1 MNAKRIWSMLVVWAL
16 CVVLSQAGAQKT
28 MSVLNT
34 WLQHDVTVD
43 DLKGMMVHGTLKVDG
58 YKDSQMKLIAYIYHA
73 PGKMMP
79 DQNGKYCSANGKVAA
94 SMEFTPESDSELYGS
109 MAIFFPYDEMHLNEG
124 THTYYCRLHLIAPD
138 YTRAYGDYMQ
148 FEGTV
153 EPQKKTEFRELQVLK
168 TSLEHGVYQE
178 GIQGMKVC
186 TELKMLGCKNRE
198 LEISAKFFDSDKQPL
213 KSGSTMVDME
223 VRKVFIP
230 HSDEIY
236 LIKQDFFVPYLGLPL
251 KAETN
256 TYYCR
261 VSLTDSESIYTV
273 GDYVSFE
280 GTAPVKKRVE
290 VPNVWIEHGVTHNGK
305 QGLRVHSRIEI
316 DGYTGQEVKY
326 ILGLYDA
333 NKNAYKN
340 PLGNQVLTATY
351 ERSVWDDFSYFVSY
365 DDLGL
370 KEGKHSYYMLV
381 NALMNDGQRGV
392 SEFVLFEGT
401 VSSPSQ
407 PQHNHNHNHGHNHNH
422 NAPNHSG
429 GKLQQAPAYHGKR
442 EGRYYYISETY
453 QQGSFNF
460 YFLSGEYVADAP
472 GLHNV
477 YGALTRYIMTNE
489 TADYYIFKQAK
500 VLFNGGFEFLDYAPQ
515 MKISKGWN
523 YILIEKASPL
533 DRSDLVYVKEISK
546 EDYDEI
552 SRNKQAYL
560 NRIGVSNG
568 GNNNGGSS
576 VDMSP
581 SGSHVDK
588 ACQYCGGG
596 GGCSSCNGT
605 GLKYNPW
612 GGGYDTCPS
621 CNGSGRC
628 FNCRGTGKQSTW

>member
-16 CVVLSQAGAQKT
+16 CVVLSQAGAQKS

-43 DLKGMMVHGTLKVDG
+43 GLKGMMVHGTLKVDG
-58 YKDSQMKLIAYIYHA
+58 YKDSQMKLTAYIYHA

-124 THTYYCRLHLIAPD
+124 THTYYCRLHLIDPESQRTQGEYMPFERTAAP
-138 YTRAYGDYMQ
+138 R
-148 FEGTV
+148 
-153 EPQKKTEFRELQVLK
+153 KKNEVKSLQVLK
-168 TSLEHGVYQE
+168 TSLEHGVYEQ
-178 GIQGMKVC
+178 GVQGMKVRAD
-186 TELKMLGCKNRE
+186 LKVTGYGNRE

-213 KSGSTMVDME
+213 KSGGGMVDME
-223 VRKVFIP
+223 VRKVLKPRSEDAYFTTEDI
-230 HSDEIY
+230 
-236 LIKQDFFVPYLGLPL
+236 FVPYSALLLNAG
-251 KAETN
+251 TN

-280 GTAPVKKRVE
+280 GTGPVKKRVE

-305 QGLRVHSRIEI
+305 QGLKVHSRIEV
-316 DGYTGQEVKY
+316 DGYTGQDVKY

-392 SEFVLFEGT
+392 SEFVSFEGT

-407 PQHNHNHNHGHNHNH
+407 PQHNHN
-422 NAPNHSG
+422 
-429 GKLQQAPAYHGKR
+429 
-442 EGRYYYISETY
+442 
-453 QQGSFNF
+453 
-460 YFLSGEYVADAP
+460 
-472 GLHNV
+472 
-477 YGALTRYIMTNE
+477 
-489 TADYYIFKQAK
+489 
-500 VLFNGGFEFLDYAPQ
+500 
-515 MKISKGWN
+515 
-523 YILIEKASPL
+523 
-533 DRSDLVYVKEISK
+533 
-546 EDYDEI
+546 
-552 SRNKQAYL
+552 
-560 NRIGVSNG
+560 
-568 GNNNGGSS
+568 
-576 VDMSP
+576 
-581 SGSHVDK
+581 
-588 ACQYCGGG
+588 
-596 GGCSSCNGT
+596 
-605 GLKYNPW
+605 
-612 GGGYDTCPS
+612 
-621 CNGSGRC
+621 
-628 FNCRGTGKQSTW
+628 